1 MKKNKKQIEKT
12 EKTFDIVID
21 LTECKTDEEI
31 LNALEAEAIRL
42 GLIKEAVETVVKE
55 NEKDTLLK
63 RAMKSLKR
71 FFHIG

>member
-1 MKKNKKQIEKT
+1 MKKNDKQTGKT

-21 LTECKTDEEI
+21 LTACNTDEEI
-31 LNALEAEAIRL
+31 INALETEAIRL
-42 GLIKEAVETVVKE
+42 GLIKEAAETVVKE